1 MGLLE
6 SEIEQVG
13 QARGAVRNVG
23 PRDLAACAVQDAL
36 GDMRSAAL
44 CRELGS
50 RRIRLIATGGLEA
63 WIVVFRS
70 LLMCPPTSLSSPGP
84 RCS

>member
-6 SEIEQVG
+6 SEIEQFG

-23 PRDLAACAVQDAL
+23 PRDLAACAVQEAL

-63 WIVVFRS
+63 WIVVS
-70 LLMCPPTSLSSPGP
+70 VPS
-84 RCS
+84 